1 MIKINH
7 SILGSGLSALVRDK
21 VKINSKIFYCNEKKI
36 IKSKKFY
43 EFNGFGG
50 NTNIWGGYVNYERY
64 KNLIKNSKFQK
75 FKKKNNFFK
84 IRKYMNSFINITHYL
99 SNKNNNDILR
109 IKKSNFKNELINEKI
124 TKIKVQKKN
133 IYIIGKK
140 IYKTKTLDLCVGN
153 LGILKLLYNSKLVNK
168 GDIISFEDGSCSY
181 SLNIFLNKKKYYY
194 IPMKLGD
201 VIKKIFYKKI
211 KKYNENCENGFL
223 VQKFSYNKK
232 KFNYR
237 IEDIMKY
244 ESRNIRYFLSN
255 HIVKLSINK
264 MPIKIFIKKI
274 SKNINVY
281 NSGVLRKYIAGPI
294 SQDIIYN
301 SFDK

>member
-84 IRKYMNSFINITHYL
+84 IRKYMNNFINITHYL

-124 TKIKVQKKN
+124 TKIKIQKKN

-244 ESRNIRYFLSN
+244 EPRNIDIFLVT
-255 HIVKLSINK
+255 I
-264 MPIKIFIKKI
+264 
-274 SKNINVY
+274 
-281 NSGVLRKYIAGPI
+281 
-294 SQDIIYN
+294 
-301 SFDK
+301 

>member
-36 IKSKKFY
+36 VKSKKFY

-50 NTNIWGGYVNYERY
+50 NTNIWGGYINYERY
-64 KNLIKNSKFQK
+64 KNLSKNSRFKK
-75 FKKKNNFFK
+75 FKKKNDFFK
-84 IRKYMNSFINITHYL
+84 VRKYMNNFFNITHYL
-99 SNKNNNDILR
+99 SNKSNNDILR
-109 IKKSNFKNELINEKI
+109 IKKSNFKNKLINERI
-124 TKIKVQKKN
+124 TKIKVLKKN
-133 IYIIGKK
+133 ILIVGKK
-140 IYKTKTLDLCVGN
+140 IYKTKTLDLCIGN
-153 LGILKLLYNSKLVNK
+153 LGILKLLYNSKLVHK

-211 KKYNENCENGFL
+211 KKYNKNCENGFL

-232 KFNYR
+232 KFNFR
-237 IEDIMKY
+237 IEEIMKY

-255 HIVKLSINK
+255 HIVRLCINK

-281 NSGVLRKYIAGPI
+281 NSGALRKYIAGPI
-294 SQDIIYN
+294 SQDIIFN
-301 SFDK
+301 SFDE